1 MSLLRF
7 GLELVKC
14 LNSNVSF
21 GTSCSSLSANENN
34 SSTACLELRGNELS
48 SLVTTPSLPIP
59 SNLTYLTPFNRDSVP
74 LLPNEFSLPKL
85 GCSNIKD
92 LGFQG
97 GDNLSEAID
106 LDDAALSF
114 DCGYEI
120 FGSTQQS
127 HPTYTSEN
135 SRGLDCLVKERNL
148 SVTES
153 LSHAETALEAS
164 ASGQECIGFQS
175 SQIAEAASSVN
186 LLQTQ

>member
-1 MSLLRF
+1 MQ
-7 GLELVKC
+7 
-14 LNSNVSF
+14 
-21 GTSCSSLSANENN
+21 
-34 SSTACLELRGNELS
+34 
-48 SLVTTPSLPIP
+48 
-59 SNLTYLTPFNRDSVP
+59 
-74 LLPNEFSLPKL
+74 L

-153 LSHAETALEAS
+153 LSHAETALEVLWPAFVTVAQLMKMYLIFFPLS
-164 ASGQECIGFQS
+164 CVLVTVWVKIRPENIQGEIALLEESSSCHLLRWFEKPHGQRS
-175 SQIAEAASSVN
+175 
-186 LLQTQ
+186 TY